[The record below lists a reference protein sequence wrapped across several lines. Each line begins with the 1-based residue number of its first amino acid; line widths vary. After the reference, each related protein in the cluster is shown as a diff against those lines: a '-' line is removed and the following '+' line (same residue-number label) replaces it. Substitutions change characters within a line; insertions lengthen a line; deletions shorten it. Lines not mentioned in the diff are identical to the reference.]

1 MIAYTIT
8 PEEFLAAKRLHMRIA
23 SWILR
28 AIIVVM
34 VIGYAAAKQHTM
46 AGFLLVCGVML
57 PGILLGLWLGSK
69 WDDWRF
75 MRQFH
80 QNQEFQAPMTV
91 GLVAGE
97 LVVTTDKST
106 SSIPRVRIL
115 KIRSNRMVT
124 LLYRSSA
131 VFHVIP
137 TRVITKEIADFL
149 GLPAAQES
157 VSGT

>member
-1 MIAYTIT
+1 MIPYTIT
-8 PEEFLAAKRLHMRIA
+8 PAEFLAAKRLHVRTV

-28 AIIVVM
+28 ATIVVM
-34 VIGYAAAKQHTM
+34 VIGYAAAKQHT
-46 AGFLLVCGVML
+46 ASGFLLVCGFML
-57 PGILLGLWLGSK
+57 PAILLGLWLGSK

-80 QNQEFQAPMTV
+80 QNQEFQAPMTL

-106 SSIPRVRIL
+106 SAIPRARIL

-137 TRVITKEIADFL
+137 TRVITQEIAAFL
-149 GLPAAQES
+149 GLPPARR
-157 VSGT
+157 SGDGT